1 MLNSAISMVPWQKI
15 PWHKT
20 KAHTCMCWTALVVWY
35 MIVATCGTDSCLPFK
50 RRRASTR
57 DPPVQVKN
65 VEETPWASFL
75 WDKNE
80 ISFSKEFWQNLY
92 ITIIYISKTFLSVR
106 EKKNLPV
113 HSSLSKRNSLRFS
126 LLWVL
131 SMAAAAIK
139 STMCG
144 CPESCFDIVIS
155 CRIASQ
161 ATWSAPSS
169 R

>member
-1 MLNSAISMVPWQKI
+1 MM
-15 PWHKT
+15 
-20 KAHTCMCWTALVVWY
+20 
-35 MIVATCGTDSCLPFK
+35 VATCGTDSCLPFR

-65 VEETPWASFL
+65 VEETPSTSCKKQGIFKERILVKIYHLHLKNFSFH
-75 WDKNE
+75 
-80 ISFSKEFWQNLY
+80 
-92 ITIIYISKTFLSVR
+92 
-106 EKKNLPV
+106 EKKTNLPV